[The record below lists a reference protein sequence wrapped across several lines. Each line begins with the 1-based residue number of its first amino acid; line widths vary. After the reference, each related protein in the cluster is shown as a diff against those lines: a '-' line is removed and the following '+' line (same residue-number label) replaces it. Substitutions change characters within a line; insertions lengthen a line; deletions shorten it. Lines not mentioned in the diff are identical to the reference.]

1 MDIDLNN
8 QTDNNELIVEDTENP
23 KNPNSTNIEDV
34 EDVGDIGDFENIKKT
49 SVKKI
54 SFSPC
59 VFLDLTESEISK
71 YKEHIDKIYLEINQ
85 TDYFFENLSLSVKT
99 NDYTNFFNR
108 LGQPHYLL
116 MQKID
121 DKEIVGST
129 CIIMRMYVF
138 KCGDKLSRIKY
149 WYISDT
155 RILQEF
161 HKLDLNL
168 KLFKQMYHK
177 LRLKSNRF
185 YTICVDKYQSYIDHL
200 MNKLNIYFNVEFK
213 IDKLLIF
220 LIETTLLRSIEKYF
234 ICAYGDIKY
243 MLVPNKTYH
252 IGNKVIKNIYHMQ
265 HSRYSSDKSSNI
277 SELPINSMV
286 MFCFPEKSP
295 LESIME
301 NLHIKSLITA
311 TILSVG
317 MNFFDWHDI
326 LTSDIYQI

>member
-1 MDIDLNN
+1 MDIDYSN
-8 QTDNNELIVEDTENP
+8 QTDNNELVVENP
-23 KNPNSTNIEDV
+23 KDPENSVGTNTENV
-34 EDVGDIGDFENIKKT
+34 EDIENIKKT
-49 SVKKI
+49 SMKKI
-54 SFSPC
+54 SFSPYI
-59 VFLDLTESEISK
+59 FLDLTEPEILK
-71 YKEHIDKIYLEINQ
+71 YKEYIDKIYFETSQ

-108 LGQPHYLL
+108 IGQSHYLL
-116 MQKID
+116 MQNFEDKKI
-121 DKEIVGST
+121 IGST
-129 CIIMRMYVF
+129 CIIMRIYMF
-138 KCGDKLSRIKY
+138 KCGDKLSKIKY

-161 HKLDLNL
+161 HKLGLNL

-177 LRLKSNRF
+177 LKLKSNRF
-185 YTICVDKYQSYIDHL
+185 YTIYVDKYQSYIDYL
-200 MNKLNIYFNVEFK
+200 MDKLNVYFNVEFK

-220 LIETTLLRSIEKYF
+220 LVETTVLQSIEKYF
-234 ICAYGDIKY
+234 VCAYGDIKY
-243 MLVPNKTYH
+243 MSIPNKTYY

-295 LESIME
+295 LDSIME
-301 NLHIKSLITA
+301 KLHIKSLITA

-317 MNFFDWHDI
+317 MKFFDWHDI
-326 LTSDIYQI
+326 LTSDIYHI

>member
-8 QTDNNELIVEDTENP
+8 QTNNNELVVEETENP
-23 KNPNSTNIEDV
+23 ENSISTNIEDIKDI
-34 EDVGDIGDFENIKKT
+34 EDIGNVKTIKKIST
-49 SVKKI
+49 KKI
-54 SFSPC
+54 SFYPC
-59 VFLDLTESEISK
+59 VFLDLTDSEISK
-71 YKEHIDKIYLEINQ
+71 YKEYIDKIYLEINQ
-85 TDYFFENLSLSVKT
+85 TDYFFENLSLSIKT
-99 NDYTNFFNR
+99 NDYINFFNR

-116 MQKID
+116 MQKFD
-121 DKEIVGST
+121 DKKIVGST
-129 CIIMRMYVF
+129 CVIMRIYVF

-161 HKLDLNL
+161 HKLDFNL

-185 YTICVDKYQSYIDHL
+185 YTICVDKYQSYIDYL
-200 MNKLNIYFNVEFK
+200 MDKLNIYFDVEFK
-213 IDKLLIF
+213 KDKLLVF
-220 LIETTLLRSIEKYF
+220 LVETTVLQSIEKYF

-243 MLVPNKTYH
+243 MSIPNKTYH

-265 HSRYSSDKSSNI
+265 HSRYSFDKSSNI
-277 SELPINSMV
+277 SELPVNSMV

-301 NLHIKSLITA
+301 NLHIKSLTTA
-311 TILSVG
+311 TILSIG

-326 LTSDIYQI
+326 LTSDIYHI